1 MDWGSM
7 LAFKKLVKLY
17 NQLTAQIP
25 SQHKIKDK
33 ETVLIILKRIPQIY
47 DERMVNLNV
56 TTISPRCKASGQQG
70 PTSSRSRRSWTML
83 ATAFI
88 LTHFCLLMYL
98 RANKV
103 FVCLCWTTRTYCL
116 AISNEH
122 LMLAVLNTF
131 PKAPFPTLR
140 SR

>member
-1 MDWGSM
+1 M

-56 TTISPRCKASGQQG
+56 TTISPRCKAPGQQS

-122 LMLAVLNTF
+122 LMLVVLNTF

-140 SR
+140 SK